1 MAISIT
7 GKMNKAAHEFQ
18 AGESIGFGIRLGVQY
33 YDRETKQKEWTNYE
47 CAVFAKKP
55 QQIDFYRSAL
65 LEGAIVEVT
74 GQQAKIRQFQG
85 QNGLVVSIE
94 LLDARLGY
102 IGFAGQPQQQQAPQ
116 QPQSNQPMQQPPHP
130 QAAAPIQQYPGT
142 RNHNSPGQANVAQN
156 QQADDDFGDVPF

>member
-1 MAISIT
+1 MSISIT
-7 GKMNKAAHEFQ
+7 GKINKNAHEFQ

-65 LEGAIVEVT
+65 VEGAIVEVT

-85 QNGLVVSIE
+85 QNGLSLSIE

-102 IGFAGQPQQQQAPQ
+102 IGFAATGAQQSAPQQRQQPQQQQR
-116 QPQSNQPMQQPPHP
+116 NQPTQQPPNYNP
-130 QAAAPIQQYPGT
+130 NNQGVQQ
-142 RNHNSPGQANVAQN
+142 
-156 QQADDDFGDVPF
+156 QQQPLPDDFDSSDIPF